1 MAIVNVGEIDY
12 GDDGRSEG
20 GPYDLFVQPS
30 MRYIVNEDGT
40 SIMLFHEIE
49 AIYRKSSRK

>member
-1 MAIVNVGEIDY
+1 VAIVNVGEIDY